1 MINVSRRKLLLST
14 MFGAGAVGL
23 RALATG
29 LPVPF
34 FTGIKEAQAADP
46 PVCTKPQ
53 YVFFLT
59 SGSGDPL
66 NANVPGTFDDA
77 GIYHSADPQMAPK
90 DMSLGGR
97 TVKAATPWASL
108 PPELLGRA
116 AFFHHATYTNS
127 HGDHAKVN
135 RLQGAVQR
143 QEMLISLFAK
153 NLKTCLNTVQANPVV
168 LSGNLITFNGAVQP
182 ILTPSSL
189 QAVLSAPTGP
199 LLNLQKIR
207 DSHLDQLSS
216 LMKQSGTKA
225 QKDMLDRYA
234 LSQTEARTL
243 SQQLLTDLSAVKG
256 SSRTDLNIAAAVLF
270 KMNVSPVLVAGY
282 SFGGDNHGD
291 TNLAGETREM
301 VASVT
306 ALGDLYTRLKSYGLQ
321 DQVTFA
327 LQNVFGRTLST
338 KAHQNNAD
346 GRNHNANH
354 HCSVLIGANLKPSVI
369 GGVKLQK
376 NGFDY
381 QATGFDSATGAIN
394 DAGDVPYEDTLES
407 VGKTFGRAV
416 GVDAAVLDDQIT
428 KGKVITAALV

>member
-1 MINVSRRKLLLST
+1 MNVSRRKLLLST

-29 LPVPF
+29 LPVSF
-34 FTGIKEAQAADP
+34 FSGIKEAKAADP
-46 PVCTKPQ
+46 EPVCTKPQ

-66 NANVPGTFDDA
+66 NANVPGTYDDP
-77 GIYHSADPQMAPK
+77 GIYHPADPQMAPK
-90 DMSLGGR
+90 DMNLGGK
-97 TVKAATPWASL
+97 TVKAATPWANL
-108 PPELLGRA
+108 PPELMSRA
-116 AFFHHATYTNS
+116 VFFHHSTYTNA

-153 NLKTCLNTVQANPVV
+153 NLKPCLNTVQANPVV
-168 LSGNLITFNGAVQP
+168 LSNNLITFNGAVQP
-182 ILTPSSL
+182 VLTPSSL
-189 QAVLSAPTGP
+189 QAVLLAPTGK
-199 LLNLQKIR
+199 LLDLQKIR
-207 DSHLDQLSS
+207 DTQLDKLNA
-216 LMKQSGTKA
+216 LMKEGGTKA
-225 QKDMLDRYA
+225 QRDMLDRYA
-234 LSQTEARTL
+234 ISQNEARSL
-243 SQQLLTDLSAVKG
+243 SQQLLTDLASVKG
-256 SSRTDLNIAAAVLF
+256 SSRADINTAAAVLF

-291 TNLAGETREM
+291 NNLAAETRET
-301 VASVT
+301 VASVA
-306 ALGDLYTRLKSYGLQ
+306 ALADFYTKLKGYGLQ
-321 DQVTFA
+321 DQVTIA
-327 LQNVFGRTLST
+327 IQNVFGRTLST

-354 HCSVLIGANLKPSVI
+354 HCSVIISANLKSNVI

-381 QATGFDSATGAIN
+381 QATAFDAASGASK
-394 DAGDVPYEDTLES
+394 DGGDVPLEETLEA

-416 GVDAAVLDDQIT
+416 GVDPAVLDDQIT
-428 KGKVITAALV
+428 RGKVITAALA

>member
-1 MINVSRRKLLLST
+1 MNVSRRKLLLST

-29 LPVPF
+29 LPVSF
-34 FTGIKEAQAADP
+34 FSGIKEAKAADP
-46 PVCTKPQ
+46 PPACTKPQ

-66 NANVPGTFDDA
+66 NANVPGTFDDP
-77 GIYHSADPQMAPK
+77 GIYHSTDPAMAPK
-90 DMSLGGR
+90 DMTLGGK
-97 TVKAATPWASL
+97 TVKAATPWANL
-108 PPELLGRA
+108 QPELLNRA
-116 AFFHHATYTNS
+116 VFFHHSTYTNS

-153 NLKTCLNTVQANPVV
+153 NLKPCLSTVQANPVV
-168 LSGNLITFNGAVQP
+168 LSNNLITFNGAVQP
-182 ILTPSSL
+182 VLTPSSL
-189 QAVLSAPTGP
+189 QAVLLAPTGP

-207 DSHLDQLSS
+207 DTHLDQLNAM
-216 LMKQSGTKA
+216 MKESGTKA

-234 LSQTEARTL
+234 LSQNEARTL
-243 SQQLLTDLSAVKG
+243 SQDLLTDLATVRG
-256 SSRTDLNIAAAVLF
+256 GGRNDLNTAAAVLF

-291 TNLAGETREM
+291 TNLAGETRETI
-301 VASVT
+301 ASVT
-306 ALGDLYTRLKSYGLQ
+306 ALGDLYTKLVKYGLQ
-321 DQVTFA
+321 DQVTIA
-327 LQNVFGRTLST
+327 IQNVFGRTLST
-338 KAHQNNAD
+338 KAHSNEPN

-354 HCSVLIGANLKPSVI
+354 HCTVMIGANLKAGVI

-376 NGFDY
+376 NQFDY
-381 QATGFDSATGAIN
+381 QATGFDSATGAAN
-394 DAGDVPYEDTLES
+394 EAGDVPFEETLES

-416 GVDAAVLDDQIT
+416 GVSAAVLDDQIT
-428 KGKVITAALV
+428 KGKVITAALA